1 MFEVWFGGGI
11 GSKPHI
17 LPPNWKWTNYTVFSS
32 LPKAGVGVRIQGFI
46 EIPNKQDIQEVN
58 LPKIL
63 KETSIFYQHPP
74 TNKKITKV
82 WQIFCIYH
90 SGLVSVISANLNP
103 IVLLVSSRGR
113 PSLGYKYHNHF
124 LTFSNPEAN
133 KFYKSDNNRNSK
145 FFEAGKII
153 FPTHNNIPIFTL
165 SLCSIDVT
173 PETSVITFN
182 YHHHRIYFD

>member
-1 MFEVWFGGGI
+1 MGEELGQNHIFFLQIENGQIIQFFPRFRKPASELGFKASLKSQTNKT
-11 GSKPHI
+11 SKKLI
-17 LPPNWKWTNYTVFSS
+17 FLKSS
-32 LPKAGVGVRIQGFI
+32 KKHQS
-46 EIPNKQDIQEVN
+46 
-58 LPKIL
+58 
-63 KETSIFYQHPP
+63 SISIPP

-173 PETSVITFN
+173 PETRVITFN

>member
-1 MFEVWFGGGI
+1 MFEVWFEGGGI
-11 GSKPHI
+11 QRIRSKHI
-17 LPPNWKWTNYTVFSS
+17 FFLGNWKWTNYTVFSRFRQPLPDSGFKAS
-32 LPKAGVGVRIQGFI
+32 LKSQ
-46 EIPNKQDIQEVN
+46 
-58 LPKIL
+58 
-63 KETSIFYQHPP
+63 
-74 TNKKITKV
+74 TNKTSKKLILVKSSKKHQSSISNPPDEKITSLAV
-82 WQIFCIYH
+82 FCIYH

-103 IVLLVSSRGR
+103 IVLLSSRGR

-124 LTFSNPEAN
+124 LTFSRSAN

-145 FFEAGKII
+145 FFEAGEII
-153 FPTHNNIPIFTL
+153 FPTHNNIPIFPL

>member
-17 LPPNWKWTNYTVFSS
+17 LPPNWKWTNYTVFSRFRQPASESGFKAS
-32 LPKAGVGVRIQGFI
+32 LKSQT
-46 EIPNKQDIQEVN
+46 NKTSKKLIF
-58 LPKIL
+58 L
-63 KETSIFYQHPP
+63 KSSKKHQSSISIPP

-103 IVLLVSSRGR
+103 IVLLLSSRGR

-124 LTFSNPEAN
+124 LTFSRPEAN

-153 FPTHNNIPIFTL
+153 FPTHNNISIFPL

-173 PETSVITFN
+173 PETRVITFN